1 MVEVRIEDARAA
13 AVARLVRDGVP
24 APEAEIAA
32 TICLEAELWGKRTHG
47 FIHLR
52 NNLIQYHAAD
62 DRRTAPRIERET
74 PSSALVDGG
83 FQFSYYLHH
92 TAATLAV
99 EKARRTGL
107 AIVGAR
113 NGGAS
118 GPLGYYTGLAAEAGL
133 VGIACNSAPV
143 GVVAPGG
150 TRAILS
156 TNPLSVAVPRRDA
169 PPLILDMATSAGT
182 FNLVVMAQRTGRPLP
197 EGMAVDAT
205 GAPTTDPFAAVE
217 ESGRPR
223 LLPFGG
229 HKGFGLAFTIELL
242 CNAGL
247 GAPLGEAKRTPFI
260 HEPAHFTGLYLAYR
274 PDLFVSR
281 EEFDLGVEALIRDVK
296 ASGDAGEV
304 RLPGEASQRRKAMLL
319 DRGTLDLDDATWE
332 FLLDGSGRDPDA
344 RGGA

>member
-1 MVEVRIEDARAA
+1 MVEVPIEEARAA

-32 TICLEAELWGKRTHG
+32 TICLEAELRGKRTHG

-62 DRRTAPRIERET
+62 DRRRDLTIERET

-83 FQFSYYLHH
+83 FHFSYSLHQ
-92 TAATLAV
+92 TAMSLAIK
-99 EKARRTGL
+99 KARVTGL
-107 AIVGAR
+107 AMVGAR

-118 GPLGYYTGLAAEAGL
+118 GPLGYYTQLAAEAGL

-143 GVVAPGG
+143 SVVPPGG

-156 TNPLSVAVPRRDA
+156 TNPLSVGVPRPGG

-182 FNLVVMAQRTGRPLP
+182 FNLVVLAQRTGTPLP
-197 EGMAVDAT
+197 AGMAVDAA
-205 GAPTTDPFAAVE
+205 GEPTTDPFAAVE
-217 ESGRPR
+217 ATGRPR

-229 HKGFGLAFTIELL
+229 HKGFGLAFMIELL
-242 CNAGL
+242 CGASL
-247 GAPLGEAKRTPFI
+247 GTPIGEEKRAPFI

-274 PDLFVSR
+274 PDLFVPR
-281 EEFDLGVEALIRDVK
+281 EEFDDRVAQLVRDVK
-296 ASGDAGEV
+296 ASAADPNVVV
-304 RLPGEASQRRKAMLL
+304 RLPGEESQRRKARVLERGSLEL
-319 DRGTLDLDDATWE
+319 DEATWE
-332 FLLDGSGRDPDA
+332 FLTS
-344 RGGA
+344 